1 MRLRHP
7 RDILVGGI
15 VFHRALPVLVLE
27 ALVTGDTPVNLLF
40 RKLDKLSADTFLF
53 QLMKKAAYQD
63 DRVPILPRASV
74 KTYDLYLIL
83 LSDLRV

>member
-1 MRLRHP
+1 
-7 RDILVGGI
+7 
-15 VFHRALPVLVLE
+15 
-27 ALVTGDTPVNLLF
+27 VNLLF